1 MTIETPEDL
10 EGMKKA
16 CEAVGDALRRMREH
30 AQPGMSTKELDDFG
44 KDILESYGAFS
55 APKKEYDFPGWTCIS
70 VNQEACHGIPSSSVI
85 LKEGDLVNIDV
96 SAVLNGYFGDNG
108 GSFILGEDLQ
118 NLSPLVEASHEIL
131 TAAISRIKGGVRIAS
146 LGGFIEN
153 QAKRRGYSTIRNL
166 TGHGIGRKLHDS
178 PKEIPNFND
187 RLNLNRFRKN
197 TVVAVETFISTNAR
211 MVYQMPDGWTM
222 KAKDGS
228 FVAQHEHTLLITDG
242 APVILTHNN
251 GI

>member
-1 MTIETPEDL
+1 MFIESPEDL

-16 CEAVGDALRRMREH
+16 SEAVGDTLKRMREH
-30 AQPGMSTKELDDFG
+30 AQIGMTTKELDDFG
-44 KDILESYGAFS
+44 KEILESYGALS

-70 VNQEACHGIPSSSVI
+70 VNQEACHGIPSSTKV

-108 GSFILGEDLQ
+108 GSFILGEDTQ
-118 NLSPLVEASHEIL
+118 NLTPLVEASHEIL
-131 TAAISRIKGGVRIAS
+131 TAAISRIKGGVRIAA

-153 QAKRRGYSTIRNL
+153 QAKRRGYATIRNL

-187 RLNLNRFRKN
+187 RLNLQRFRKN
-197 TVVAVETFISTNAR
+197 TVIAVETFISTNAK
-211 MVYQMPDGWTM
+211 MVYQGPDGWTM
-222 KAKDGS
+222 TAKDGS
-228 FVAQHEHTLLITDG
+228 FVAQHEHTLLVTDG
-242 APVILTHNN
+242 KPLILTHNN